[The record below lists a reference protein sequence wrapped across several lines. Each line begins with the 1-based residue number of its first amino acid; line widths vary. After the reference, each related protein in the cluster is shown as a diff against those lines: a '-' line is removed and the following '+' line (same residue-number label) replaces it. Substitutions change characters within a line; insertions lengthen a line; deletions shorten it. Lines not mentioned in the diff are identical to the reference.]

1 MKQFLVFVQRKRSGG
16 GGSGPPGSNLSR
28 IGTATEIE
36 RDNVRRLLCTHAFHI
51 RTVEVAYK
59 DDQGTGFQM
68 PGSGQKKIKLP
79 EVCVQIKNWI
89 TLLTNDCFRFVQY
102 RRRYHT
108 DSWVNGHGS
117 SLEKKFKKKY

>member
-1 MKQFLVFVQRKRSGG
+1 LCNEKEAVVAAAVPLEA
-16 GGSGPPGSNLSR
+16 

>member
-51 RTVEVAYK
+51 QYVQWKSLKTTTKGPAFECRAPVK
-59 DDQGTGFQM
+59 
-68 PGSGQKKIKLP
+68 KKIKLP
-79 EVCVQIKNWI
+79 GGVR
-89 TLLTNDCFRFVQY
+89 TN
-102 RRRYHT
+102 
-108 DSWVNGHGS
+108 
-117 SLEKKFKKKY
+117 